1 MLSDEFQV
9 EHSRLK
15 IQSSELFVKPL
26 LRVLKYLRP
35 YRLLAITTL
44 ICAGVTTALE
54 LVPPWLVKIVID
66 DVIQSSRPELLPWTI
81 VGFLVAYGV
90 KNLFASLRI
99 RLNNTLEQ
107 RVVHDL
113 RAQVFAA
120 LQRLSVSYF
129 ESRSTGEIMS
139 RVNSD
144 TEHVERIFVDGL
156 EGLLTASL
164 TLVGITIMLF
174 TLNWKLAALSL
185 IPIPIL
191 VLSASAFTKRVHRY
205 YHAIRRNAAE
215 LNAYLQDALSGIRET
230 MGFNRQTYERERFG
244 RLSWQY
250 SDSNLKAMYLWSLY
264 SPGMIFVGSLG
275 TVLIIWYGAGEVLRG
290 ALTVGELVMFLSYL
304 ALFYVPIN
312 QIHSVNH
319 MLQHALA
326 ASQRVFDILDTLPE
340 VQDRP
345 GAIAPVER
353 LNGAVRFEQVSFH
366 YRPDVPVL
374 VNVSLGVQP
383 GERIALVG
391 PSGAGKST
399 MLKLLMRFY
408 DVRDGAITIDGYD
421 LRDLPLTFLRSQIGL
436 VQQEPFL
443 FNGTVRDNILYGD
456 LGAEQERLEAAAR
469 AARAHEFISQL
480 PEGYDTWIGE
490 RGVKLSVGEKQRVSI
505 ARVLLKDPPIVIFD
519 EATSNIDTETEV
531 KIREALD
538 CLTRGRTTFIIAHR
552 LSTLHHV
559 DRIVVVD
566 QGQIV
571 EQGLHEDLLTKGG
584 VYAGLYEASSS
595 CSRPGWAGSADCQA
609 GQRLVILAPSV
620 S

>member
-1 MLSDEFQV
+1 V
-9 EHSRLK
+9 K
-15 IQSSELFVKPL
+15 TLF
-26 LRVLKYLRP
+26 RVLKYLRP

-44 ICAGVTTALE
+44 LCAGVTTALE

-66 DVIQSSRPELLPWTI
+66 DVIQARRPGLLSWVI
-81 VGFLVAYGV
+81 VGFLLAYGL
-90 KNLFASLRI
+90 KNVFASLRI
-99 RLNNTLEQ
+99 RFNNTLEQ

-164 TLVGITIMLF
+164 TLVGITVMLF
-174 TLNWKLAALSL
+174 MLNWKLAALSL
-185 IPIPIL
+185 LPIPIL
-191 VLSASAFTKRVHRY
+191 VLSASAFTKQVHRY

-230 MGFNRQTYERERFG
+230 MGFNRQSYERDRFNV
-244 RLSWQY
+244 LSREY
-250 SDSNLKAMYLWSLY
+250 SDSNLKAMCLWSLY

-326 ASQRVFDILDTLPE
+326 ASERVFDILDTMPE

-345 GAIAPVER
+345 GTIAPANR
-353 LNGAVRFEQVSFH
+353 MNGAVRFDRVSFH

-374 VNVSLGVQP
+374 FSVTLDVQP

-408 DVRDGAITIDGYD
+408 DVRAGAITIDGYD
-421 LRDLPLTFLRSQIGL
+421 LRHLPLAFLRSQIGL

-456 LGAEQERLEAAAR
+456 LGADQARMESAAE

-566 QGQIV
+566 HGQIV
-571 EQGLHEDLLTKGG
+571 EQGLHEELLMKGG
-584 VYAGLYEASSS
+584 LYAGLYEA
-595 CSRPGWAGSADCQA
+595 QF
-609 GQRLVILAPSV
+609 QV
-620 S
+620 